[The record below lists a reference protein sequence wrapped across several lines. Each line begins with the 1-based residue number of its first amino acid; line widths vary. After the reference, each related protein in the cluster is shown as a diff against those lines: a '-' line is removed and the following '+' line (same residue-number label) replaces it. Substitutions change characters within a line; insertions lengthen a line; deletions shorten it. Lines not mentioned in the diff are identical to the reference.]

1 MASGFLFPGANRPS
15 TALAGYGDVHD
26 DNIYSAGVLAH
37 GGASTIKLFV
47 SGQGSPVPVMAS
59 SALLASVIPAHYQT
73 YTPTTTVIEQS
84 GQLGNSIGDAEIRA
98 LGVTID
104 QNLSQGG
111 VARPYG
117 ATLTEVQ
124 DILSKTRLEVKISN
138 KRRILG
144 PTWSFPQ
151 TGGAMGFTTA
161 NAASLAANGLFPTGR
176 KLKSPIVIARTDV
189 LVAEVTADAALA
201 FSDTSFAA
209 GHAGQASLMWVN
221 MVGTVRSDV
230 R

>member
-1 MASGFLFPGANRPS
+1 MAGFMFPGAQRPS
-15 TALAGYGDVHD
+15 TALAGFGDVHD

-37 GGASTIKLFV
+37 GGAATLKLFV
-47 SGQGSPVPVMAS
+47 SGQGSPIPQMTG
-59 SALLASVIPAHYQT
+59 SAITTANLPAHYQT
-73 YTPTTTVIEQS
+73 YSPLTTVIEQS

-104 QNLSQGG
+104 QNISQGG
-111 VARPYG
+111 TPRVYG

-144 PTWSFPQ
+144 PTWTFPQ
-151 TGGAMGFTTA
+151 TGGPMGFTTA
-161 NAASLAANGLFPTGR
+161 NAASLAANGMFPSGR
-176 KLKSPIVIARTDV
+176 KLKSPIMIARTDV
-189 LVAEVTADAALA
+189 LVAEITADAALS
-201 FSDTSFAA
+201 FSDTSFATTKC
-209 GHAGQASLMWVN
+209 GQATLVWVN